1 MMKKRSAEMPRTDWA
16 RAWVWGRVLILGGIV
31 LSLAACSGVNKSN
44 TTATLQQVDVTPSL
58 VNEGETAVVEVVVT
72 NTDGQPLANQT
83 VYLSAEPSTSGT
95 FSSTA
100 VQTDADGIA
109 SVIFTAS
116 TAGTVSITARVNGNQ
131 TTMSKEIVI
140 ETPTGGGST
149 SGHIVLSI
157 TPGLIQ
163 ADGLSSAEVTAQ
175 VSDGQGHSVADGTV
189 IKFTAGE
196 KFYDANGDGV
206 WTYGTDSLIYD
217 INANNQ
223 WDPMGS
229 IDQTVTTQTGRAVA
243 NYTAGNMAGVVYI
256 KATGGDPSNHYW
268 AEVSLNLTSSD
279 SVNSI
284 ALTPNWQT
292 VQVRG
297 TGGIEHAVIT
307 AQTFDS
313 YGNPAPQG
321 REIDFLITAGPGGG
335 EGLNGDPIGPVKVLT
350 DANGVA
356 KVTFNSGNTSGTV
369 RIVARS
375 GAVVS
380 GATQITIRSGPPAF
394 ISVGASDCNVPSWEV
409 VNELNDIVAVVNDQ
423 WGNEVPDST
432 AIWFGTEQG
441 TIEGAGSTS
450 PTLTFRGTAKT
461 EWHSSAPKNDGLVY
475 YWASTAGGTVA
486 DTSAFFESGPAAS
499 GAFLSWPDTLLADG
513 TDKGE
518 VVIRVLDV
526 NGVFMDTDT
535 PIDVDADIGS
545 INNGLIEDGCHSSVY
560 VQNYV
565 ASTLDRDY
573 MVTIPDSGIGGIA
586 TIKARCGGLY
596 GFNGSVQVVLRTG
609 AAYSKTSLIDMPTS
623 MVYGTSSPIEVT
635 IKDRWG
641 NPLGGHLVTV
651 SGDGTTATITGSP
664 QYTNSYGVAS
674 GFDMTVTS
682 NQNYTESMIIIRD
695 LDPNFGNISI
705 VKKVSLQQ

>member
-1 MMKKRSAEMPRTDWA
+1 MPRTDWA